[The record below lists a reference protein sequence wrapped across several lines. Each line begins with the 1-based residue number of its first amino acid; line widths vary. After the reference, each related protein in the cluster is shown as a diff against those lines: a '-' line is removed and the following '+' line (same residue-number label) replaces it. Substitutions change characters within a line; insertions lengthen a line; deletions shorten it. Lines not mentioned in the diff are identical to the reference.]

1 MQCHTTV
8 GRWRKLSSCGHIL
21 LMEEKR
27 LKGVTFH
34 RFAEILSKFKKK
46 KKQKSL
52 VLLLLI
58 G

>member
-1 MQCHTTV
+1 
-8 GRWRKLSSCGHIL
+8 
-21 LMEEKR
+21 MEEKR